1 MVDDQVNMINDAI
14 DERIMEIFEE
24 DQLTARRFADLEDAR
39 T

>member
-1 MVDDQVNMINDAI
+1 MVDAQVNTLNDAI